1 MTAALAARQ
10 GLSERWD
17 ATPADAIRRLTPLQ
31 AQHPPAPYLALG
43 ARLHAFRRT
52 DLEDAITARSVV
64 KTSINRHTLHLVHHD
79 DYPAYAQLT
88 RQARMRAWRNRYA
101 HLDEQRTA
109 DALTEFFQQPRTNP
123 EIRERVLAY
132 EPDPA
137 GPWTAVM
144 FVRDVLPLIQL
155 PPAGHWD
162 DARRAGFVIDPRPLP
177 EPREAARIVLEQYLN
192 AFGPASKKDAAGWA
206 GVAQRDFD
214 FDAIETVTYRDEHGT
229 LLYDLPDRTIEPAE
243 LPPRFLGHWDQ
254 ALLAYKDRDRILPS
268 ELKHHNL
275 TITGDPTVTVDGRVA
290 AVWAHKDDCL
300 TITPLVK
307 LGKRRRAAIEQEAQR
322 PARLCGALHVELHGD
337 PA

>member
-1 MTAALAARQ
+1 LTAALVLRQ

-43 ARLHAFRRT
+43 ARLRNFQREH
-52 DLEDAITARSVV
+52 LEAAITQRSVI
-64 KTSINRHTLHLVHHD
+64 KTTVNRHTLHLVHHD
-79 DYPAYAQLT
+79 DYPAFAQLT
-88 RQARMRAWRNRYA
+88 RQSRMRAWRNRYA
-101 HLDEQRTA
+101 HLDEERTT
-109 DALTEFFQQPRTNP
+109 DELTEFFQTPRTNP

-144 FVRDVLPLIQL
+144 FVRDLLPLIQL

-162 DARRAGFVIDPRPLP
+162 DPRRAAFVVDPRPLP
-177 EPREAARIVLEQYLN
+177 DPPQAARTVLTRYLA
-192 AFGPASKKDAAGWA
+192 AFGPASKKDAASWA

-214 FDAIETVTYRDEHGT
+214 FQAIDTVTYRDEHGT
-229 LLYDLPDRTIEPAE
+229 LLYDLPDQPIEAADR
-243 LPPRFLGHWDQ
+243 PPRFLGHWDQ
-254 ALLAYKDRDRILPS
+254 ALLAYKDRDRILPP
-268 ELKHHNL
+268 EVKRHDL

-290 AVWAHKDDCL
+290 GIWAHKDDRL

-307 LGKRRRAAIEQEAQR
+307 LSKRQRVAIEEEAQH